1 MNNIKLHSNLKNTLK
16 EVTTGILLQG
26 DIREWTIPIIEEYQ
40 NTFPNS
46 EILLS
51 TWDNE
56 DISKISCNVVQ
67 TKLPEPTQPYRSS
80 KNYQIIGCQMG
91 LKEMKSDI
99 ILKTRPDLFV
109 HNPNIFK
116 MFLLENSE
124 DKIMYAHS
132 GLMKEFREYWITDFC
147 QLSSRDILST
157 YWNSMPLH
165 DGSNNIAAEE
175 YFTKN
180 YVLKIKEDLRPWKI
194 THDLYFIKKRYHED
208 FQIEFE
214 KYVNKKM
221 YQDEL
226 FRVSL
231 EETSDKFIVY
241 PSE

>member
-1 MNNIKLHSNLKNTLK
+1 MLK
-16 EVTTGILLQG
+16 EITTGILLQG
-26 DIREWTIPIIEEYQ
+26 DIREWTIPIIKEYQ

-56 DISKISCNVVQ
+56 DVSKIPCNVVQ
-67 TKLPEPTQPYRSS
+67 TKLPEDVQQYRSS
-80 KNYQIIGCQMG
+80 KNYQIIGCQTG

-109 HNPNIFK
+109 HNSNIFEI
-116 MFLLENSE
+116 FLSENSKE
-124 DKIMYAHS
+124 KIMYPHS
-132 GLMKEFREYWITDFC
+132 GLMKEFREYWISDFC
-147 QLSSRDILST
+147 QLSSRDTLST
-157 YWNSMPLH
+157 YWDLMPLH
-165 DGSNNIAAEE
+165 DGSNNMSAEN

-194 THDLYFIKKRYHED
+194 THDQYFIKKRYHED

-214 KYVNKKM
+214 KYVNKRM

-226 FRVSL
+226 FRASM
-231 EETSDKFIVY
+231 EKTSDNSIVY
-241 PSE
+241 PSK